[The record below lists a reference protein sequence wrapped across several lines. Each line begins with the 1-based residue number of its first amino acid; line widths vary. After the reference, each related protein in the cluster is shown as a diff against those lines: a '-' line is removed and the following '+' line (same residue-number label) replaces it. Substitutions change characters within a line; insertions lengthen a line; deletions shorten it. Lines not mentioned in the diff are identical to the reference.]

1 MKINRTLVLF
11 IFGYLSFHCGAV
23 YAQQQAVA
31 VSFDHKL
38 NPESY
43 FAIKFDDLSKI
54 PSNFNFKNY
63 VNVTELVFE
72 VGSNKLDSAIV
83 QGILNQFKEINK
95 ITHLTVPT
103 NYELSGFANLK
114 TLNWNHN
121 GSSSKLNESIL
132 SIKSLEKLKLSI
144 KDLDHIP
151 DLIFELE
158 GLKELT
164 LVFNTIYETNDERW
178 LKLHNLYS
186 LTLNYKEYGHYE
198 TGNFPKGFLEI
209 PTLKHLKIHTSDNVG
224 FPYDLTIVNRI
235 KTIEIK
241 CSSVSNLEVLLRCS
255 PHVTEISIHSANY
268 VSPLP
273 WYLFQYL
280 INYPSLKLLVISP
293 KYTNLDIIRA
303 IEYTIRL
310 NDYKG
315 EKQLISPMRWRRLK
329 KKLLKTHFRENP
341 ADNYYNQ
348 YQQFIFKEQ

>member
-121 GSSSKLNESIL
+121 GSSSTLNESIL

-158 GLKELT
+158 SLKELT

-178 LKLHNLYS
+178 LKLHNLSS
-186 LTLNYKEYGHYE
+186 LTLNYNEYGHYE

-209 PTLKHLKIHTSDNVG
+209 PTLKHLKIHTSNSVV
-224 FPYDLTIVNRI
+224 FNYDLMTINRI
-235 KTIEIK
+235 KTIDIK
-241 CSSVSNLEVLLRCS
+241 CSYVGNLQVFFRCS
-255 PHVTEISIHSANY
+255 PHISEVSIQSTDYA
-268 VSPLP
+268 SPLP

-293 KYTNLDIIRA
+293 KYTNLDIIHA
-303 IEYTIRL
+303 IDYTIRL
-310 NDYKG
+310 NEYKG
-315 EKQLISPMRWRRLK
+315 EKQIISPIKWRRLK
-329 KKLLKTHFRENP
+329 KKLLKTYRRDMPAENFYNEYQQIIFRE
-341 ADNYYNQ
+341 Q
-348 YQQFIFKEQ
+348 